1 VPDGIDVEG
10 ARALV
15 AGLLAEND
23 GHHTLSE
30 GEAHQLLGHYGIDL
44 WARRLARTADE
55 AVAAASDLGY
65 PVVLKTV
72 DAYLRL
78 RSDLGG
84 VFFDIADEDE
94 LRRQFSARLADLA
107 PLEYDQLVVQRQ
119 AEPGVSAVVETVE
132 DPLFG
137 PVLAFGLSG
146 VAYDV
151 MADRGY
157 AVPPLSDHDV
167 ESLLDRPRA
176 AGLLRQARSGH
187 TVDRAAL
194 ADLVARV
201 GRLSDDLP
209 EVEHLVLRPVVASE
223 GGVTVLGATVVLR
236 QPRARTDLPA
246 RRLLG

>member
-1 VPDGIDVEG
+1 
-10 ARALV
+10 
-15 AGLLAEND
+15 
-23 GHHTLSE
+23 
-30 GEAHQLLGHYGIDL
+30 
-44 WARRLARTADE
+44 
-55 AVAAASDLGY
+55 
-65 PVVLKTV
+65 VVLKTV
-72 DAYLRL
+72 DTYLRL

-84 VFFDIADEDE
+84 VFFDITDEDD
-94 LRRQFSARLADLA
+94 LRHQFASRLAELA
-107 PLEYDQLVVQRQ
+107 PLEYDRLVVQRQ
-119 AEPGVSAVVETVE
+119 AEPGASVVVESVE

-151 MADRGY
+151 MADRAY
-157 AVPPLSDHDV
+157 AVPPLSEHDV
-167 ESLLDRPRA
+167 EALLDRPRA

-223 GGVTVLGATVVLR
+223 GGVSVLGARVTLR